1 MKIGDKHF
9 NSIWPDP
16 SNPSRIFVIDQAK
29 LPFEFSVVALE
40 SVEDVY
46 NAISKM
52 TVRGAPLIGAAAAY
66 GIYLATLEVSSLT
79 KASDLLQN
87 AARWLI
93 SSRPTAVNLEW
104 AVKRMLARLSGISD
118 RAELSLAAFDEAN
131 EICDQEKESCK
142 MIGIKGLPLIEEISR
157 KKNGEPVNILTHCN
171 AGWLACIDWGTATS
185 PIYMAHDAGIRLHVW
200 VDETRPRNQGAR
212 LTAWELRQHGVPYTL
227 VTDNAGGY
235 LMQKGLVDMVIT
247 GSDRT
252 TRTGDVANKTGTYL
266 KALAARDNNIPF
278 YVALPTSTI
287 DPSISDGVK
296 DIIVEERDH
305 EEVSQ
310 VEGLSGSE
318 ISRVMICEP
327 GTPVSNPGFD
337 ITPAKLVTGLITEKG
352 ICSAIEEEILFLL
365 KD

>member
-118 RAELSLAAFDEAN
+118 RAELSLAAFDEAH
-131 EICDQEKESCK
+131 EI
-142 MIGIKGLPLIEEISR
+142 
-157 KKNGEPVNILTHCN
+157 
-171 AGWLACIDWGTATS
+171 
-185 PIYMAHDAGIRLHVW
+185 
-200 VDETRPRNQGAR
+200 
-212 LTAWELRQHGVPYTL
+212 
-227 VTDNAGGY
+227 
-235 LMQKGLVDMVIT
+235 
-247 GSDRT
+247 
-252 TRTGDVANKTGTYL
+252 
-266 KALAARDNNIPF
+266 
-278 YVALPTSTI
+278 
-287 DPSISDGVK
+287 
-296 DIIVEERDH
+296 
-305 EEVSQ
+305 
-310 VEGLSGSE
+310 
-318 ISRVMICEP
+318 
-327 GTPVSNPGFD
+327 
-337 ITPAKLVTGLITEKG
+337 
-352 ICSAIEEEILFLL
+352 
-365 KD
+365 